1 MSGGVPLLVRW
12 LSRVGVVPRAAVAQ
26 LDVQQ
31 TPKAGSVLDA
41 ARLAEQ
47 TYHALDRLGQDV
59 VLIARM
65 GQNLSQ
71 FGLKYS
77 HLGFAVKGLR
87 RGEWA
92 VMHLLNAEDGTKS
105 GIFQEGMVN
114 FYSDQPFR
122 FEAALISLPAE
133 TQSRLRDVLLH
144 QGKLLHCPQYSLTA
158 YPWALEVQ
166 NSNQWVLEV
175 LACAL
180 QPADLP
186 VSREQAQRWLSEK
199 GYEPSTLH
207 IGLPTQWAGPLLR
220 DSIRFSDQPE
230 EARREGRVQ
239 TVTVDSVV
247 NWLTGPKSPFGAVRK
262 NAVVTELAL

>member
-12 LSRVGVVPRAAVAQ
+12 LSRIGIIPRAAVTQ

-47 TYHALDRLGQDV
+47 TYHALDRLGHDV

-77 HLGFAVKGLR
+77 HLGFAVRSLR

-105 GIFQEGMVN
+105 GIYQEGMVN

-122 FEAALISLPAE
+122 FEAALITLPRE
-133 TQSRLRDVLLH
+133 TETRLREVLLQH
-144 QGKLLHCPQYSLTA
+144 GKALHCPQYSLTA
-158 YPWALEVQ
+158 YPWALDVQ

-175 LACAL
+175 LACAM
-180 QPADLP
+180 QASDLAP
-186 VSREQAQRWLSEK
+186 TRENAQRWLAAN
-199 GYEPSTLH
+199 GYTPSTLN

-230 EARREGRVQ
+230 DSRREGRVQ

-247 NWLTGPKSPFGAVRK
+247 TWLTGESSPFGHDTR
-262 NAVVTELAL
+262 VTELAL

>member
-12 LSRVGVVPRAAVAQ
+12 LSRVGVIPRAAVAQ

-31 TPKAGSVLDA
+31 TPRAGSVLDA

-47 TYHALDRLGQDV
+47 TYHALDRLGQDI

-77 HLGFAVKGLR
+77 HLGFAVRGLR

-105 GIFQEGMVN
+105 GIYQEGMVN
-114 FYSDQPFR
+114 FYSDQPYR
-122 FEAALISLPAE
+122 FEAALISLPTH
-133 TQSRLRDVLLH
+133 TQARLREVLLNH
-144 QGKLLHCPQYSLTA
+144 GKALHCPQYSLTA
-158 YPWALEVQ
+158 YPWNLDVQ

-180 QPADLP
+180 QPRDAELT
-186 VSREQAQRWLSEK
+186 RQQAQRWLSEH

-220 DSIRFSDQPE
+220 DSIRFTDQPDAE
-230 EARREGRVQ
+230 RREGRVQ

-247 NWLTGPKSPFGAVRK
+247 NWLTGDKSPFGADRK
-262 NAVVTELAL
+262 HAQVTELAL